1 MTKTTITI
9 SISNRECRG
18 HRRRRGRRN
27 NKIFPSPHNYQNPE
41 YLRLMADVRETY
53 SVTTCGLAPQ
63 IDEFLRK
70 NQSTI
75 ALVNKALKMR
85 TIVSQQSSIEVS
97 TIFFHHYS
105 FCI

>member
-18 HRRRRGRRN
+18 YRKRRGRRN
-27 NKIFPSPHNYQNPE
+27 TKIFPSPHNYQNPE
-41 YLRLMADVRETY
+41 YLRLMADVRETD

-70 NQSTI
+70 KPEYHRFSKQSFENAYDSIATI
-75 ALVNKALKMR
+75 IHR
-85 TIVSQQSSIEVS
+85 G
-97 TIFFHHYS
+97 
-105 FCI
+105 